1 MASQLNRP
9 NLSVSNLLLIVAT
22 GFLVILLW
30 QLRSLLVT
38 LMIAVVL
45 AAAVTPLVE
54 AAEKWRFPRWLAVI
68 TVYLAMLASLIGAG
82 LIIGPTLATQIQSLV
97 TRLPEYLDNLWG
109 LVEKFAI
116 KEGIT
121 QPEAIPQFFDLQ
133 ALTSWAIRS
142 GQQLLVQSY
151 GLTTGILGAVFNL
164 ILAFLLSGYMV
175 AGRENL
181 IKGLV
186 SLFPQPWD
194 KRLAA
199 QVKPITHR
207 MGGYIQGRVLVS
219 AILGVAITLG
229 LGILGL
235 SEFALALGVIAGFT
249 NLIPFVGPI
258 LGAVPALIVAV
269 SQGEWTFLWVLLLFA
284 IVQNIETYVLDPLL
298 VGSSVQVHP
307 LYQLLAVLG
316 GTQVLGILGAVIV
329 PPWVAGLSVLLE
341 NLYLR
346 PKLLAEDTTTV
357 EPPIESAIEPLSASA
372 TLPINSSKLHGNS

>member
-54 AAEKWRFPRWLAVI
+54 AAERWRFPRWLAVI

-97 TRLPEYLDNLWG
+97 SRLPEYLDNLWG
-109 LVEKFAI
+109 LVERFAI
-116 KEGIT
+116 KEGIIS
-121 QPEAIPQFFDLQ
+121 PEALPQFFDLQ

-194 KRLAA
+194 ERLAA

-284 IVQNIETYVLDPLL
+284 IVQNIEAYVLDPLL

-316 GTQVLGILGAVIV
+316 GTQVLGIVGAVIV
-329 PPWVAGLSVLLE
+329 PPWVAGVSVLLE

>member
-82 LIIGPTLATQIQSLV
+82 LIIGPTLATQTQSLV

-109 LVEKFAI
+109 LIERFAI

-121 QPEAIPQFFDLQ
+121 PPEAIPQFFDLQ

-194 KRLAA
+194 ERLAA
-199 QVKPITHR
+199 QVKPITNR

-219 AILGVAITLG
+219 AILAVAITLG

-316 GTQVLGILGAVIV
+316 GTQVLGIVGAVIV
-329 PPWVAGLSVLLE
+329 PPWVAGVSVLLE

-357 EPPIESAIEPLSASA
+357 EPPIESAIEPLSASSA
-372 TLPINSSKLHGNS
+372 LPINSSKLHGNS

>member
-54 AAEKWRFPRWLAVI
+54 AAERWRFPRWLAVI

-109 LVEKFAI
+109 LLERFAI

-121 QPEAIPQFFDLQ
+121 QPEALPQFFDLQ

-186 SLFPQPWD
+186 NLFPQPWD
-194 KRLAA
+194 ERLAA

-284 IVQNIETYVLDPLL
+284 IAQNLETYVLDPLL

-316 GTQVLGILGAVIV
+316 GTQVLGIIGAVIV
-329 PPWVAGLSVLLE
+329 PPWLAGLSVLLE

-346 PKLLAEDTTTV
+346 PKLLAEDTTTM
-357 EPPIESAIEPLSASA
+357 EPPIESAIDQLSASA
-372 TLPINSSKLHGNS
+372 TLPINSSNLQGNS

>member
-54 AAEKWRFPRWLAVI
+54 AAERWRFPRWLAVI

-109 LVEKFAI
+109 LVERFAI

-121 QPEAIPQFFDLQ
+121 QPEALPQFFDLQ

-186 SLFPQPWD
+186 NLFPQPWD
-194 KRLAA
+194 ERLAA

-284 IVQNIETYVLDPLL
+284 IAQNLETYVLDPLL

-372 TLPINSSKLHGNS
+372 TLPINSSNLQGNS

>member
-82 LIIGPTLATQIQSLV
+82 LIIGPTLATQIQILV
-97 TRLPEYLDNLWG
+97 NRLPEYLDNLWG

-181 IKGLV
+181 IEGLV

-194 KRLAA
+194 ERLAA

-219 AILGVAITLG
+219 AILAVAITLG

-269 SQGEWTFLWVLLLFA
+269 SQGEWTFLWGLLLFA
-284 IVQNIETYVLDPLL
+284 IAQNLETYVLDPLL

-346 PKLLAEDTTTV
+346 PKLLAEDTTTM
-357 EPPIESAIEPLSASA
+357 EPPIESAIDQLSASA
-372 TLPINSSKLHGNS
+372 TLPINSSNLQGNS

>member
-109 LVEKFAI
+109 LVERFAI

-121 QPEAIPQFFDLQ
+121 QPEALPQFFDLQ

-284 IVQNIETYVLDPLL
+284 IAQNLETYVLDPLL

-316 GTQVLGILGAVIV
+316 GTQVLGIIGAVIV
-329 PPWVAGLSVLLE
+329 PPWLAGLSVLLE

-346 PKLLAEDTTTV
+346 PKLLAEDTTTM
-357 EPPIESAIEPLSASA
+357 EPPIESAIDQLSASA
-372 TLPINSSKLHGNS
+372 TLPINSSNLQGNS